1 MTKGVDIDLWAFY
14 QPVVGDYRDARA
26 SGAASM
32 RVNIVGELYMLA
44 SYVVK
49 HNSHPPV
56 GVKKFD
62 YHARSGLGWSF

>member
-1 MTKGVDIDLWAFY
+1 M
-14 QPVVGDYRDARA
+14 DARA

-32 RVNIVGELYMLA
+32 CVDIVGELYLLA

-49 HNSHPPV
+49 HDSNPPL
-56 GVKKFD
+56 GVKKYD